1 MKMLDWGSVKYA
13 LMQHVNI
20 FSNRHLAI
28 NYRQLTY
35 MYIHDI
41 QDFTVETISVFKAVG
56 GGGAGGGGLM
66 KSGLFLFLFIFK

>member
-20 FSNRHLAI
+20 FSNCHLAI
-28 NYRQLTY
+28 NYCHVTY

-41 QDFTVETISVFKAVG
+41 QDFTVETINVFKAVG
-56 GGGAGGGGLM
+56 GGSGGLNEIRTV
-66 KSGLFLFLFIFK
+66 LILVYFQIIL

>member
-1 MKMLDWGSVKYA
+1 MKILDWGSAKYA

-28 NYRQLTY
+28 NYCQLTY

-56 GGGAGGGGLM
+56 GGLNEIRTV
-66 KSGLFLFLFIFK
+66 LILVYFQIIL

>member
-28 NYRQLTY
+28 NYCQLTY

-56 GGGAGGGGLM
+56 GWGGGGLM

>member
-28 NYRQLTY
+28 NYCQLTY

-41 QDFTVETISVFKAVG
+41 QYFTVETISVFKAVG
-56 GGGAGGGGLM
+56 GGGLNEIRTV
-66 KSGLFLFLFIFK
+66 LILVYFQIIL

>member
-28 NYRQLTY
+28 NYCQLTY

-56 GGGAGGGGLM
+56 GVGGLM